1 MTVLIIL
8 QTLALIIAIYIVSDK
23 LSNYTLLSNYT
34 WFDNL
39 AMKLYDYKGRFKY
52 LLQKIYYFKLFTCKS
67 CNVFWVSLALL
78 TSLYFFSG
86 AKRNDI
92 MNLTPELVV
101 ELSLIIFLIHK
112 VETNVQ

>member
-1 MTVLIIL
+1 MITIL
-8 QTLALIIAIYIVSDK
+8 SILALTIITYTISDK
-23 LSNYTLLSNYT
+23 ISNYTLLSNYT

-39 AMKLYDYKGRFKY
+39 AMELYYYEGKFKY

-78 TSLYFFSG
+78 SALYFFSV

-92 MNLTPELVV
+92 IHLTPELVV

-112 VETNVQ
+112 VESKDV